1 MRRSFSTYECSP
13 FASAISDDT
22 APKSPFKI
30 PPYSWS
36 QPAAFRSSLRPPVLP
51 FDDREAGLKCPRFV
65 DTNVTAV
72 VGRTEHR
79 GRHPGRGRTQR
90 RSVATRTASR
100 AHTFRDGRHLTASHS
115 DAGSE

>member
-1 MRRSFSTYECSP
+1 
-13 FASAISDDT
+13 
-22 APKSPFKI
+22 
-30 PPYSWS
+30 
-36 QPAAFRSSLRPPVLP
+36 
-51 FDDREAGLKCPRFV
+51 V